1 MDLPFRLSRPKG
13 EAIEH
18 RLSQKLA
25 SGLFFALAILLI
37 LFAVLSLPWFR
48 RTLAHPLGILHLL
61 IMLAL
66 LF

>member
-37 LFAVLSLPWFR
+37 LFSLPWFR